1 MSPSRAVFPGAG
13 AGKPGGQELNMA
25 LVNIESVQKR
35 VLDQLKKTPERQGVE
50 ILSYKRNRGISLV
63 RSAGDSVTV
72 RERGYCDREMT
83 VTLSALPKLLRSMIG
98 TEFPRSRKV
107 RVYRLADP
115 EAAGREMKKL

>member
-1 MSPSRAVFPGAG
+1 
-13 AGKPGGQELNMA
+13 MA